1 MRKIAVITVAL
12 ALIVEAASPAPAN
25 LAFRLSGG
33 LTFIS
38 GGDLKTRL
46 SGENDFL
53 KQSSKDFSG
62 SLEAPASGLNVSG
75 ELLVQFKRFGLGL
88 GAGYISLSRKSSVQY
103 AWDYFWWAVEE
114 KRTIKPDI
122 RVIPVTL
129 SIYWRVPIG
138 SRLTLSIGGGPGLY
152 LTKLRYNSNLVS
164 SLWGQNP
171 VEYSFQANKTT
182 FGAQGG
188 LDIEIRLSRSLALLV
203 GVHGRL
209 AKVDDIKGDGSFR
222 WKSFQ
227 QNSQDVY
234 WIYDQAADD
243 KKYKRFSVAAE
254 TPSEVGVENARKG
267 NLDLSGVTAVFGF
280 QFGF

>member
-1 MRKIAVITVAL
+1 MRKIAIIVVAL
-12 ALIVEAASPAPAN
+12 VIIVEAASPAPAD
-25 LAFRLSGG
+25 LAIRLSGG

-38 GGDLKTRL
+38 GGDFKTGL

-62 SLEAPASGLNVSG
+62 KLEAPASGLDVSG

-88 GAGYISLSRKSSVQY
+88 GAGYFRLSQESSVQY
-103 AWDYFWWAVEE
+103 AWDYFWWTVEE

-122 RVIPVTL
+122 KVIPVTL

-138 SRLTLSIGGGPGLY
+138 TRITLSIGGGPGFY

-164 SLWGQNP
+164 SLLDQNP
-171 VEYSFQANKTT
+171 AEYSLQANKTT
-182 FGAQGG
+182 FGAQGV
-188 LDIEIRLSRSLALLV
+188 LDIEIHLSRNLALLA
-203 GVHGRL
+203 GVRGRL
-209 AKVDDIKGDGSFR
+209 AKVDDIRGDGSFR

-227 QNSQDVY
+227 QSSQDVY
-234 WIYDQAADD
+234 WIYDQAVDD
-243 KKYKRFSVAAE
+243 KKYQRFSFTAE
-254 TPSEVGVENARKG
+254 TPSEIGVENARKG
-267 NLDLSGVTAVFGF
+267 NLDLSGVTAIFGF

>member
-1 MRKIAVITVAL
+1 MRKIALIAVAV
-12 ALIVEAASPAPAN
+12 ALIVEAASATN
-25 LAFRLSGG
+25 LAVRVSGG
-33 LTFIS
+33 LSFIS
-38 GGDLKTRL
+38 GGDLKTGL

-62 SLEAPASGLNVSG
+62 SLEAPASGLNISG

-88 GAGYISLSRKSSVQY
+88 GAGYLHLSRESSVQY

-171 VEYSFQANKTT
+171 AEYSFQANKTT

-209 AKVDDIKGDGSFR
+209 AKVGDIKGDASFR

-227 QNSQDVY
+227 QSSQDVY

-243 KKYKRFSVAAE
+243 KKYKRFSFTAE
-254 TPSEVGVENARKG
+254 TPSEIGVENARKG